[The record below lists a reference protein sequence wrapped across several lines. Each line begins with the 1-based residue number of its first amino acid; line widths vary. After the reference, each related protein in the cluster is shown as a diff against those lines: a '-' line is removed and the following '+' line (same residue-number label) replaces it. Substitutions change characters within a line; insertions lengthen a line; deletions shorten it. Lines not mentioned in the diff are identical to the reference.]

1 MEKVTTYLTNFDF
14 ELQLAK
20 DHFES
25 PQYNPI
31 NSALEYLFFWSEET
45 GKLYT
50 QKSYPESYFNYI
62 NSLTGVF
69 PETTQVNNDL
79 VCWWGECNNGEEFHR
94 EKEINSNHTAHEA
107 RAALGLNAVPSTLI
121 ESKDE
126 LDRFIDKQEKAFVIK
141 NDLGFSGKGLS
152 FSSERIKTFPVIVEP
167 WVQRIRDFG
176 IFISET
182 EFFIVQNNMT
192 KSGAYRATLI
202 KNFLEEKNFKEPAQK
217 IFKYYQEKFSVKKLQ
232 IDAFQFLQNSE
243 VQYQFLC
250 EVNHRKSMGQIAKR
264 LADNLGHNVSFF
276 AMIAQSKM
284 KTFRDF
290 DDLISELGPLN
301 YNPVTKKGIISIS
314 SGVESFQLFFLSE
327 ESERLLQHVIIEW
340 WGKIGK
346 EGVHLPSEF
355 IVNL

>member
-1 MEKVTTYLTNFDF
+1 MISYLTNFDF

-25 PQYNPI
+25 SQYNPV
-31 NSALEYLFFWSEET
+31 NSALEYLFFWSEEK

-50 QKSYPESYFNYI
+50 QKTYPQSYFDYI
-62 NSLTGVF
+62 QSLIGTS
-69 PETTQVNNDL
+69 PEVTQADDEL
-79 VCWWGECNNGEEFHR
+79 ICWWGECNNADEFHR
-94 EKEINSNHTAHEA
+94 EKEINSNRTAHEA
-107 RAALGLNAVPSTLI
+107 RVALRLDSVPSTLI
-121 ESKDE
+121 ETKDDLE
-126 LDRFIDKQEKAFVIK
+126 SFINKQEKAFVIK

-152 FSSERIKTFPVIVEP
+152 FSSEKIKNFPVVVEP

-176 IFISET
+176 IFISEN

-202 KNFLEEKNFKEPAQK
+202 KNFLEEKEFKEPAQK

-232 IDAFQFLQNSE
+232 IDAFQFLQDSE

-250 EVNHRKSMGQIAKR
+250 EVNHRKSMGQMAKR
-264 LADNLGHNVSFF
+264 LADKLGSSVSFF
-276 AMIAQSKM
+276 AMVAQSKM

-314 SGVESFQLFFLSE
+314 SGIENFQIFFLSE
-327 ESERLLQHVIIEW
+327 ESERLLQHIIIEW
-340 WGKIGK
+340 WEKIGK